1 MVCKKIDFVDIEL
14 EETVKGYLI
23 SDENEIIVFYEGY
36 NEDRCKKFSSME
48 VMAQELI
55 HTIEKLK
62 ITEEMLD
69 AEIEKTEELEEILN
83 SIFEN

>member
-36 NEDRCKKFSSME
+36 NEDRCKKFSSVE
-48 VMAQELI
+48 AMAQELI
-55 HTIEKLK
+55 HTLEKLK

>member
-1 MVCKKIDFVDIEL
+1 
-14 EETVKGYLI
+14 
-23 SDENEIIVFYEGY
+23 
-36 NEDRCKKFSSME
+36 
-48 VMAQELI
+48 MAQELI

>member
-36 NEDRCKKFSSME
+36 NEDRCKKFSSVE
-48 VMAQELI
+48 SMAQELI